1 MAFDP
6 KTILLS
12 SISLLRKKITQ
23 SLIME
28 KQFVVV
34 VVFVCF
40 IYWELTMENDQEK
53 RKILRDLQVK
63 VTLRCVCCPYC
74 KGRANE

>member
-1 MAFDP
+1 
-6 KTILLS
+6 
-12 SISLLRKKITQ
+12 
-23 SLIME
+23 ME

>member
-1 MAFDP
+1 M
-6 KTILLS
+6 
-12 SISLLRKKITQ
+12 ITG
-23 SLIME
+23 SEIPE
-28 KQFVVV
+28 KNPNCHQQFVVV

>member
-12 SISLLRKKITQ
+12 SISLLRKKISQ

-28 KQFVVV
+28 KQFVVL
-34 VVFVCF
+34 VVFCLLYLLG
-40 IYWELTMENDQEK
+40 INNGE
-53 RKILRDLQVK
+53 
-63 VTLRCVCCPYC
+63 
-74 KGRANE
+74 